1 MRYGVIDIGSNT
13 IRFKIY
19 DYLDGKVSNLIS
31 KKRTAGLVS
40 FKEDDMLNEEGIQ
53 VLIATLR
60 KFDKYMKLLDVDETY
75 YFATASLRNI
85 ENTEE
90 VLDIVRNVLDI
101 NIHVLTSQQEADLSF
116 EAIKEGDSN
125 RTDGILIDVGG
136 GSSEITL
143 FEDKVPK
150 SEVSLPVGSLL
161 IYEDY
166 VSMMF
171 PNKEEK
177 KRIQERVL
185 REIEKS
191 NVPKVDRD
199 MLFGVGGTVRTVMK
213 VLKHLN
219 LKVDD
224 SPVIPINLLDQ
235 LLGELSTNTKEDFN
249 KVLQIKV
256 ERIHTLV
263 PGIII
268 IKTIADYFNVKELY
282 VSSYSIRE
290 GVLNSIIEE

>member
-1 MRYGVIDIGSNT
+1 
-13 IRFKIY
+13 
-19 DYLDGKVSNLIS
+19 
-31 KKRTAGLVS
+31 
-40 FKEDDMLNEEGIQ
+40 
-53 VLIATLR
+53 
-60 KFDKYMKLLDVDETY
+60 
-75 YFATASLRNI
+75 
-85 ENTEE
+85 
-90 VLDIVRNVLDI
+90 
-101 NIHVLTSQQEADLSF
+101 
-116 EAIKEGDSN
+116 
-125 RTDGILIDVGG
+125 
-136 GSSEITL
+136 
-143 FEDKVPK
+143 
-150 SEVSLPVGSLL
+150 
-161 IYEDY
+161 
-166 VSMMF
+166 
-171 PNKEEK
+171 
-177 KRIQERVL
+177 
-185 REIEKS
+185 
-191 NVPKVDRD
+191 